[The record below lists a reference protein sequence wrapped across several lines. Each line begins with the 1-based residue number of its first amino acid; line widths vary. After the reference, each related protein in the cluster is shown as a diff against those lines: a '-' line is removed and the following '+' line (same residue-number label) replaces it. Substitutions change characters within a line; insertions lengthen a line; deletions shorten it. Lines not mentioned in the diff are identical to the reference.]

1 MSANIDVIRDEMAAN
16 ADNTIVQQVGEIL
29 TALLGWRGELLD
41 RLTAKGKTLSG
52 ASSAMANVA
61 KKKKGKSAGVALTV
75 IEGMRAVFE
84 YYEVKPEEVTDEEIM
99 QAAMIACGVPMAH
112 CAPAKRQAEAPT
124 VPDGDL
130 DLDALLGGL

>member
-1 MSANIDVIRDEMAAN
+1 MNIDSIRDQMAEAPN
-16 ADNTIVQQVGEIL
+16 DTMIQEVGAL
-29 TALLGWRGELLD
+29 VTALAEGNPGI
-41 RLTAKGKTLSG
+41 TAQLNAEGKTLKG
-52 ASSAMANVA
+52 AVGAMAKAA

-84 YYEVKPEEVTDEEIM
+84 YYEVKTEEVTDEEIM